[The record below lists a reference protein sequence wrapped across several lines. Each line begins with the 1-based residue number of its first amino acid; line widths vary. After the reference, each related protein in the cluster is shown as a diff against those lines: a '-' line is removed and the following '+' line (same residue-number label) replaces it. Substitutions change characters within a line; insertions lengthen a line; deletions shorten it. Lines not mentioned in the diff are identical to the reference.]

1 MIVTIVAAVVV
12 LGLLILFHELG
23 HFLVAK
29 WSGVGVLKFSI
40 GFGPVVVGRKIGE
53 TEYVISA
60 IPLGGYVKMVGEDP
74 EEAVSEEQ
82 RAASFQ
88 AQPLWKRF
96 AIVFA
101 GPFANLLFTV
111 AAFALVFATYG
122 ARVPSEHAKVGNV
135 MADMPAAAA
144 GLKSGDTVLAVDGK
158 PVATWDELSQ
168 AIRGSGGR
176 TVVLTVERAGQ
187 RLEVSVTPQP
197 REEKNLFGEVTGT
210 AYVIGIERGFD
221 VQVVGPLRAS
231 WMAVQQTAW
240 WVETIVVSIG
250 KMLTGKIPAREIG
263 GPILIAQ
270 AAGEQAR
277 LGLEYLLHF
286 MAVISVNL
294 AVLNLL
300 PIPVLDG
307 GHLFFFL
314 IEAIRRRPIDIRY
327 REIAQQV
334 GLVLLLLLMV
344 FAFYNDI
351 ARVLKRWG

>member
-1 MIVTIVAAVVV
+1 MIVTILSAVIV

-40 GFGPVVVGRKIGE
+40 GFGPVLAGRKIGE

-60 IPLGGYVKMVGEDP
+60 IPLGGFVKMVGEDP
-74 EEAVSEEQ
+74 EESVSEVD
-82 RAASFQ
+82 RSRSFQ

-101 GPFANLLFTV
+101 GPFANILFTV
-111 AAFALVFATYG
+111 VAFALVFAVYG
-122 ARVPSEHAKVGNV
+122 ARVPSEQAKVGKI
-135 MADMPAAAA
+135 MPDMPAATA
-144 GLKSGDTVLAVDGK
+144 GLKDGDTVLAVDGK
-158 PVATWDELSQ
+158 PVGTWDELSQ
-168 AIRGSGGR
+168 AIRSSGGR
-176 TVVLTVERAGQ
+176 TVTLSIERAGE
-187 RLEVSVTPQP
+187 RLEIAVTPQP

-221 VQVVGPLRAS
+221 VQVVGPLRAG

-240 WVETIVVSIG
+240 WMETILLSIG
-250 KMLTGKIPAREIG
+250 KMLTGSIPAREIG

-270 AAGEQAR
+270 TAGEQAR

-314 IEAIRRRPIDIRY
+314 IEAVRRRPLDVRY

-334 GLVLLLLLMV
+334 GLVLLLLLMA